1 MSDGF
6 TKAIPTPIS
15 AWFFQNKA
23 EIGANFVGIYPIA
36 LSFTVIQTGIRAI
49 PVGIRAI
56 PIGIGVIPTGIGVI
70 PTGIEIIQV
79 GIMAIPV

>member
-1 MSDGF
+1 MSDGL
-6 TKAIPTPIS
+6 TKIIPTPIS
-15 AWFFQNKA
+15 ALFWKNKA
-23 EIGANFVGIYPIA
+23 EIGANFVGICPIA

-56 PIGIGVIPTGIGVI
+56 PIGIGVIPIGIG
-70 PTGIEIIQV
+70 IIQV

>member
-1 MSDGF
+1 MSDGL
-6 TKAIPTPIS
+6 TRIAPTPIS
-15 AWFFQNKA
+15 ALFWKNKA
-23 EIGANFVGIYPIA
+23 EIGANFVGICPIA

-56 PIGIGVIPTGIGVI
+56 PIGIGVIPTRIRVI
-70 PTGIEIIQV
+70 PTGIGTIQV